1 MQPPRQRINTHVT
14 LLAKPQVEPIT
25 VTELK
30 AYLHVDDAEHD
41 SLLTQIISSSRE
53 KLEAHM
59 GVALLPQTWRVIIPR
74 WPNHGRLELPRGP
87 LMSIEAFRVIAEDG
101 QATSQSPSQIRMEP
115 HALGR
120 TLLGPSSGAFTG
132 GLARQHNTLN
142 HQAELDVT
150 LGMAATPADLPTVW
164 LWAVMETAAQNF
176 EQRGVEGRQQG
187 LPKAVMHALM
197 TQKGPKL

>member
-1 MQPPRQRINTHVT
+1 
-14 LLAKPQVEPIT
+14 
-25 VTELK
+25 
-30 AYLHVDDAEHD
+30 
-41 SLLTQIISSSRE
+41 
-53 KLEAHM
+53 
-59 GVALLPQTWRVIIPR
+59 
-74 WPNHGRLELPRGP
+74 
-87 LMSIEAFRVIAEDG
+87 
-101 QATSQSPSQIRMEP
+101 MEP

-150 LGMAATPADLPTVW
+150 LGMAAAPADLPMVW